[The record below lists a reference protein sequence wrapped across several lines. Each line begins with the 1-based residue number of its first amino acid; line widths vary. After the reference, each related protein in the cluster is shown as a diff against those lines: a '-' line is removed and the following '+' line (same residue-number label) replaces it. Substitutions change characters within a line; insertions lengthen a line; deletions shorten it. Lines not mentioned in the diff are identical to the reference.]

1 MSSEET
7 TIYTREQLEG
17 MHRLQLRRVIL
28 GMGHDPKKCGKEG
41 ITGLIDWVL
50 ELQEDSAQ
58 PEKAATKSNGRRGRK
73 PAAPK
78 EKQETESPKAAAGR
92 RVPPRRGKEETVVVD
107 KSLKDEPAG
116 PPDKLLDGIAAGVDE
131 VLTNLDTLGKAF
143 NENGQ
148 QLMTEVGDLR
158 VDIYQTKQLL
168 FHLISWMENDGILT
182 PENAPDRLGGKE
194 KLEELESECSGN

>member
-7 TIYTREQLEG
+7 TSYTREQLEG

-28 GMGHDPKKCGKEG
+28 GMGHDPKKCSKEG

-50 ELQEDSAQ
+50 ELQDDVA
-58 PEKAATKSNGRRGRK
+58 PVKDVVKSNGRGRPRK
-73 PAAPK
+73 AAAPK
-78 EKQETESPKAAAGR
+78 EEETETPKAATGR

-107 KSLKDEPAG
+107 KSLKDEQSG
-116 PPDKLLDGIAAGVDE
+116 PPDKMLDGISAGVDE
-131 VLTNLDTLGKAF
+131 LVINLDSLGKAF

-158 VDIYQTKQLL
+158 VDLYQTKQLL
-168 FHLISWMENDGILT
+168 IHLISWMENEGILT
-182 PENAPDRLGGKE
+182 PENAPDSLGGKE
-194 KLEELESECSGN
+194 KLEDLESECAGN